1 MIARAVYPLEFL
13 ELKELPAERA
23 GESTVELEEI
33 GQEIEGADVLAQLEE
48 RLQSQTER
56 SERQIEIVRE
66 QTRAEVRERLTQ
78 ELEEKIMLER
88 AAIARACER
97 FAKERDRYFSEVEA
111 EVVRLSLAIA
121 ARVLHRETRLDPLLL
136 RGAVRVALERVQEDS
151 TVTLRVPEGQVEK
164 WKDILVEEHRS
175 EVTVASDRRLEEGE
189 CLLETSVGRV
199 DLGVTA
205 QLEEIEKG
213 FFDLLHR
220 RPV

>member
-1 MIARAVYPLEFL
+1 MIARAVHPLEFA
-13 ELKELPAERA
+13 ELKELPAERP
-23 GESTVELEEI
+23 GESMVEPEGI

-56 SERQIEIVRE
+56 SERQIEIARE
-66 QTRAEVRERLTQ
+66 QTRAEVREHLAH

-88 AAIARACER
+88 AAIARTCER

-151 TVTLRVPEGQVEK
+151 TVTLRVPEGQVET
-164 WKDILVEEHRS
+164 WKGILVEEHRS
-175 EVTVASDRRLEEGE
+175 EVTVASDRRLGEGE

-213 FFDLLHR
+213 FFDLLQR
-220 RPV
+220 RPA